1 MSDLFHDRVPTEFIE
16 DVFRTMAETP
26 RHTYQVLTKRSA
38 RLVRLADRLPWPP
51 NVWMGVSVE
60 SQENVIR
67 APRLARIPAA
77 VRFLSVEPM
86 LGPIDLTPVLPELDW
101 VIAGGESG
109 PGCRPCNPAWL
120 RSLRDQCWVAG
131 VPFFLKQLGGHPDK
145 RGHDRAVLDSFAWR
159 SMPVAKVNR
168 ATSPCGCTRPRAAVH
183 VQWGRDAG
191 TPGDGRP

>member
-1 MSDLFHDRVPTEFIE
+1 
-16 DVFRTMAETP
+16 
-26 RHTYQVLTKRSA
+26 VLTKRST
-38 RLVRLADRLPWPP
+38 RLVRLADSLPWPP

-60 SQENVIR
+60 NQEYVVR
-67 APRLARIPAA
+67 ASRLARVPAA

-109 PGCRPCNPAWL
+109 PGCRPCHPAWL

-159 SMPVAKVNR
+159 QMPVRSGADR
-168 ATSPCGCTRPRAAVH
+168 
-183 VQWGRDAG
+183 
-191 TPGDGRP
+191 